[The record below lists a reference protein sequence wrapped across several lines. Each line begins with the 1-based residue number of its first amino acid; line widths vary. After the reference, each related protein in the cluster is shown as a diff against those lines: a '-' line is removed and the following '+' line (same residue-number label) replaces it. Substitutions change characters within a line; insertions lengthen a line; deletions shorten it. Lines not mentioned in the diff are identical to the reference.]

1 MSLSIQFQNSRF
13 EPNST
18 LWVAFRERINK
29 RKAMP
34 MTELP
39 IIRSFRDELDV
50 EIKFYEWPVA
60 NPKAVIQIAHGL
72 GEHARRYDQMA
83 ALLNRAGFSVY
94 ADDHRGHGQT
104 GLMQIANKQTKRLGS
119 LGVGGMDATFKQVA
133 KFSKLIKSENPG
145 KPLVILGHSWGSFI
159 AQKIIN
165 KNSDLYDAVVLSGS
179 ALTMPGY
186 LATGDFNKVW
196 KKLPG
201 STGYEWLSR
210 EVEVQKKFVD
220 DPLTFLAAAMQVFG
234 ISNSLKLFGKPSKKV
249 RSDLPILVQV
259 GEADPIGGE
268 FSNKAL
274 VEAYRKNSGS
284 QDIELFVYHDARH
297 EIYNEL
303 NKEEII
309 QDLIDWINLRIR

>member
-1 MSLSIQFQNSRF
+1 
-13 EPNST
+13 
-18 LWVAFRERINK
+18 
-29 RKAMP
+29 
-34 MTELP
+34 MTQLP
-39 IIRSFRDELDV
+39 IQRSFKDDSGV
-50 EIKFYEWPVA
+50 EIVFYEWPVA
-60 NPKAVIQIAHGL
+60 NPKAIIQIAHGL

-83 ALLNRAGFSVY
+83 AVLNRAGFSVY

-104 GLMQIANKQTKRLGS
+104 GLGQVASKQTKKLGN
-119 LGVGGMDATFKQVA
+119 LGPGGMDAAYKQVA
-133 KFSKLIKSENPG
+133 DFSNLIKKENPG
-145 KPLVILGHSWGSFI
+145 KQIVLIGHSWGSFI

-165 KNSDLYDAVVLSGS
+165 KQSDMYDAVVLSGS

-210 EVEVQKKFVD
+210 DIEVQKKFVD
-220 DPLTFLAAAMQVFG
+220 DPLTFLAAAMQVLG
-234 ISNSLKLFGKPSKKV
+234 VKNSLKMLGKPSKTV

-268 FSNKAL
+268 YSNKAL
-274 VEAYRKNSGS
+274 VEAYRKNSGI
-284 QDIELFVYHDARH
+284 QDIELFVYHEARH

-303 NKEEII
+303 NKDEII
-309 QDLIDWINLRIR
+309 QDLVHWINLRIS

>member
-1 MSLSIQFQNSRF
+1 
-13 EPNST
+13 
-18 LWVAFRERINK
+18 
-29 RKAMP
+29 
-34 MTELP
+34 LP
-39 IIRSFRDELDV
+39 IQRSFYDKVGV
-50 EIKFYEWPVA
+50 EIVLYEWPA
-60 NPKAVIQIAHGL
+60 AEPKAIVQIAHGL
-72 GEHARRYDQMA
+72 GEHARRYDEMA
-83 ALLNRAGFSVY
+83 IILNRAGFSVY

-104 GLMQIANKQTKRLGS
+104 GLKQIANNQTKKLGS
-119 LGVGGMDATFKQVA
+119 LGAGGMEATFNQVTE
-133 KFSKLIKSENPG
+133 FSKLIKLENPG
-145 KPLVILGHSWGSFI
+145 KPLILIGHSWGSFI

-165 KNSDLYDAVVLSGS
+165 KKSELYDAVVLSGS

-210 EVEVQKKFVD
+210 DVEIQKKFVS

-234 ISNSLKLFGKPSKKV
+234 IANSLKLFGKPSKNV

-268 FSNKAL
+268 YSNKAL
-274 VEAYRKNSGS
+274 VEAYRKNSGTK
-284 QDIELFVYHDARH
+284 DIELFVYHDARH

-303 NKEEII
+303 NKDQII
-309 QDLIDWINLRIR
+309 ADLIEWINSRIP

>member
-1 MSLSIQFQNSRF
+1 
-13 EPNST
+13 
-18 LWVAFRERINK
+18 
-29 RKAMP
+29 
-34 MTELP
+34 MTALP
-39 IIRSFRDELDV
+39 LQRSFQDSLGVDIV
-50 EIKFYEWPVA
+50 FYEWPVA
-60 NPKAVIQIAHGL
+60 DPKAVIQIAHGL

-83 ALLNRAGFSVY
+83 AVLNRAGLSVY

-104 GLMQIANKQTKRLGS
+104 GLLQVASKTTRKLGN
-119 LGVGGMDATFKQVA
+119 LGQGGMDATFKQVLD
-133 KFSKLIKSENPG
+133 FSKLIKAENPG
-145 KPLVILGHSWGSFI
+145 KPLILVGHSCVSFI
-159 AQKIIN
+159 EQKVIN
-165 KNSDLYDAVVLSGS
+165 NRSDLYDAVVLSGS

-210 EVEVQKKFVD
+210 DVEVQKKFVA

-234 ISNSLKLFGKPSKKV
+234 VANSLKLFGTPSKNV

-268 FSNKAL
+268 YSNKAL
-274 VEAYRKNSGS
+274 VEAYRKKAGT

-303 NKEEII
+303 NKEDILE
-309 QDLIDWINLRIR
+309 DLIKWINIRIGKFA

>member
-1 MSLSIQFQNSRF
+1 
-13 EPNST
+13 
-18 LWVAFRERINK
+18 
-29 RKAMP
+29 

-39 IIRSFRDELDV
+39 LSRSFTDHLEV

-60 NPKAVIQIAHGL
+60 DAKAVIQIAHGL

-83 ALLNRAGFSVY
+83 MVLNRAGFSVY

-104 GLMQIANKQTKRLGS
+104 GLGQIEQKQIKKLGN
-119 LGVGGMDATFKQVA
+119 LGPSGMDATFRQVLD
-133 KFSKLIKSENPG
+133 FSKLIKSENPG
-145 KPLVILGHSWGSFI
+145 KPLIFLGHSWGSFI
-159 AQKIIN
+159 AQKVIN
-165 KNSDLYDAVVLSGS
+165 SSSGLYDAVVLSGS

-210 EVEVQKKFVD
+210 DVEVQKKFVA

-234 ISNSLKLFGKPSKKV
+234 VANSLKLFGTPSKKV

-268 FSNKAL
+268 YSNRAL
-274 VEAYRKNSGS
+274 VEAYRKKSGIK
-284 QDIELFVYHDARH
+284 DIELFVYHDARH

-303 NKEEII
+303 NKDEIL
-309 QDLIDWINLRIR
+309 QDLINWINIRIG

>member
-1 MSLSIQFQNSRF
+1 
-13 EPNST
+13 
-18 LWVAFRERINK
+18 
-29 RKAMP
+29 

-39 IIRSFRDELDV
+39 LKRSFQDFVGVDIV
-50 EIKFYEWPVA
+50 FYEWPVA
-60 NPKAVIQIAHGL
+60 NPNAVVQIAHGL

-83 ALLNRAGFSVY
+83 MVLNRVGFSVY

-104 GLMQIANKQTKRLGS
+104 GLGQIEQKQIKKLGN
-119 LGVGGMDATFKQVA
+119 LGPGGMDGTFKQVLE
-133 KFSKLIKSENPG
+133 FSMLVKAENPG
-145 KPLVILGHSWGSFI
+145 KPLVLLGHSWGSFI
-159 AQKIIN
+159 AQKVIN
-165 KNSDLYDAVVLSGS
+165 NASDIYDAVVLSGS

-210 EVEVQKKFVD
+210 DVEVQKKFVA
-220 DPLTFLAAAMQVFG
+220 DPLTFLAAAVQVFG
-234 ISNSLKLFGKPSKKV
+234 VANSLKLFGTPSKYV

-268 FSNKAL
+268 YSNKAL
-274 VEAYRKNSGS
+274 VEAYRKKAGI

-303 NKEEII
+303 NKDDII
-309 QDLIDWINLRIR
+309 QDLIKWINIRIGKLA

>member
-1 MSLSIQFQNSRF
+1 LTN
-13 EPNST
+13 
-18 LWVAFRERINK
+18 
-29 RKAMP
+29 
-34 MTELP
+34 LP
-39 IIRSFRDELDV
+39 IQRALKDSFGVDIV
-50 EIKFYEWPVA
+50 FYEWPVA
-60 NPKAVIQIAHGL
+60 DAKAVVQIAHGL

-83 ALLNRAGFSVY
+83 AVLNRAGFSVY

-104 GLMQIANKQTKRLGS
+104 GLGQIERKQIKKLGN
-119 LGVGGMDATFKQVA
+119 LGQGGMDATFKQVLD
-133 KFSKLIKSENPG
+133 FSKLIKSENPG
-145 KPLVILGHSWGSFI
+145 KPLVFLGHSWGSFI
-159 AQKIIN
+159 AQKVIN
-165 KNSDLYDAVVLSGS
+165 NSSDLYDAVVLSGS

-210 EVEVQKKFVD
+210 DVEVQKKFVA
-220 DPLTFLAAAMQVFG
+220 DPLTFMAAAMQVFG
-234 ISNSLKLFGKPSKKV
+234 VANSLKLFGTPSKNV

-268 FSNKAL
+268 YSNKAL
-274 VEAYRKNSGS
+274 VEAYRKKAGI

-303 NKEEII
+303 NKDEIL
-309 QDLIDWINLRIR
+309 QDLIKWINIRIG

>member
-1 MSLSIQFQNSRF
+1 
-13 EPNST
+13 
-18 LWVAFRERINK
+18 
-29 RKAMP
+29 

-39 IIRSFRDELDV
+39 IKRSFKDDFGV
-50 EIKFYEWPVA
+50 EIMFYEWPVA

-72 GEHARRYDQMA
+72 GEHARRYDLMA
-83 ALLNRAGFSVY
+83 ETLNKAGFSVY

-104 GLMQIANKQTKRLGS
+104 GVRQLENKQIKRLGN
-119 LGVGGMDATFKQVA
+119 LGPGGMAATYKQVA
-133 KFSKLIKSENPG
+133 DFSKLIKAENPNR
-145 KPLVILGHSWGSFI
+145 PLVLLGHSWGSFI

-165 KNSDLYDAVVLSGS
+165 KQSDIYDAVILSGS

-210 EVEVQKKFVD
+210 DVKIQNKFVE
-220 DPLTFLAAAMQVFG
+220 DPLTFLALAMQVFG
-234 ISNSLKLFGKPSKKV
+234 VKNSLQLFGPPAKTV

-268 FSNKAL
+268 YSNKAL
-274 VEAYRKNSGS
+274 VEAYRKNAGID
-284 QDIELFVYHDARH
+284 DIELFVYHECRH

-303 NKEEII
+303 NKDAII
-309 QDLIDWINLRIR
+309 EDLVTWVNERVS

>member
-1 MSLSIQFQNSRF
+1 
-13 EPNST
+13 
-18 LWVAFRERINK
+18 
-29 RKAMP
+29 
-34 MTELP
+34 MTDLP
-39 IIRSFRDELDV
+39 INRNFGDKARIQIE
-50 EIKFYEWPVA
+50 FYEWPVA
-60 NPKAVIQIAHGL
+60 NPKAVIQLAHGL

-83 ALLNRAGFSVY
+83 ATLNRAGFSVY

-104 GLMQIANKQTKRLGS
+104 GLTQIANKQTKFLGN
-119 LGVGGMDATFKQVA
+119 LGVGGMDATVEQVRD
-133 KFSKLIKSENPG
+133 FSKLIKLENPD
-145 KPLVILGHSWGSFI
+145 KKLILVGHSWGSFI

-165 KNSDLYDAVVLSGS
+165 KNSELYDAVVLSGS

-210 EVEVQKKFVD
+210 DVEVQKKFVE

-234 ISNSLKLFGKPSKKV
+234 ISNALKLFGKPSKNV

-268 FSNKAL
+268 YSNKAL
-274 VEAYRKNSGS
+274 VDAYRKNSGTK
-284 QDIELFVYHDARH
+284 DIELFVYHDARH

-309 QDLIDWINLRIR
+309 GDLIEWINSRIS

>member
-1 MSLSIQFQNSRF
+1 
-13 EPNST
+13 
-18 LWVAFRERINK
+18 
-29 RKAMP
+29 

-39 IIRSFRDELDV
+39 IQRNFKDTFGVDIV
-50 EIKFYEWPVA
+50 YHEWPVA
-60 NPKAVIQIAHGL
+60 NTKAIIQIAHGL
-72 GEHARRYDQMA
+72 GEHARRYDDMA
-83 ALLNRAGFSVY
+83 ATLNRAGFSVY

-104 GLMQIANKQTKRLGS
+104 GLTQIANNQTKKLGS
-119 LGVGGMDATFKQVA
+119 LGAGGMEATFSQVTD
-133 KFSKLIKSENPG
+133 FSKLIKSENPG
-145 KPLVILGHSWGSFI
+145 KPLILLGHSWGSFI

-165 KNSDLYDAVVLSGS
+165 KNSELYNAVVLSGS

-196 KKLPG
+196 RKLPG

-210 EVEVQKKFVD
+210 DLEIQKKFVA

-234 ISNSLKLFGKPSKKV
+234 IANSLKLFGKPSKNV

-268 FSNKAL
+268 YSNKAL
-274 VEAYRKNSGS
+274 VEAYRKNSGI

-309 QDLIDWINLRIR
+309 QDLIDWINLRFS